1 MDVHIEKTNLLR
13 EIEAQADPHY
23 EAVIRRSI
31 PSSLEVYGLRVF
43 EIRKIVG
50 AWRREHQDA
59 DLDDLL
65 LLVEA
70 LWAGPSRE
78 ERVVAL
84 ELLQHYPDSIPQLTW
99 EHFDHWRRDLDN
111 WELTDVLGLGVLG
124 VWVAGDQEHRAQHLW
139 DLIAGEDVWSRRLG
153 LVGGI
158 GLNRALQTVE
168 SATLALEMV
177 DLVKEER
184 HPLITKAVSWTLR
197 ALGTRHPE
205 QVLAYL
211 EAHEEALARHVVR
224 EVTNK
229 LTTGRK
235 DGSPKR

>member
-1 MDVHIEKTNLLR
+1 MHVQVEKTNLLQ
-13 EIEAQADPHY
+13 EIQAQADPQY

-50 AWRREHQDA
+50 AWRRKRKDA
-59 DLDDLL
+59 DLGDLL

-78 ERVVAL
+78 ERMVGL
-84 ELLQHYPDSIPQLTW
+84 ELLQHYPDSIPQLAW
-99 EHFDHWRRDLDN
+99 QHFDHWRQDLDS

-124 VWVAGDQEHRAQHLW
+124 VWVAADQDHKAQRLW
-139 DLIAGEDVWSRRLG
+139 DLIADEDVWSRRLG

-177 DLVKEER
+177 DQVKEER
-184 HPLITKAVSWTLR
+184 HPVITKAVSWTLR
-197 ALGTRHPE
+197 ALSTKHRQE
-205 QVLAYL
+205 VLAYL
-211 EAHEEALARHVVR
+211 EANEEVLVRRVVR

-235 DGSPKR
+235 DGRAKR

>member
-1 MDVHIEKTNLLR
+1 MDVQVEKTSLLQ
-13 EIEAQADPHY
+13 EIEALADPQY
-23 EAVIRRSI
+23 EAVIQRSI
-31 PSSLEVYGLRVF
+31 PSSLQVHGLRVF
-43 EIRKIVG
+43 EIRKIVRS
-50 AWRREHQDA
+50 WRSQHKDI

-65 LLVEA
+65 ALIEA

-78 ERVVAL
+78 ERLVAL

-99 EHFDHWRRDLDN
+99 EHFDRWRRDLDS

-124 VWVAGDQEHRAQHLW
+124 VWVAADQERRARHLW
-139 DLIAGEDVWSRRLG
+139 DLIADEDVWSRRLG

-168 SATLALEMV
+168 SATLVLEMV
-177 DLVKEER
+177 DQVKEDR
-184 HPLITKAVSWTLR
+184 HPMITKAVSWTLR
-197 ALGTRHPE
+197 ALGTRHPAE
-205 QVLAYL
+205 VLPYL
-211 EAHEEALARHVVR
+211 EANEDILARHVVR

-235 DGSPKR
+235 DGKRSR